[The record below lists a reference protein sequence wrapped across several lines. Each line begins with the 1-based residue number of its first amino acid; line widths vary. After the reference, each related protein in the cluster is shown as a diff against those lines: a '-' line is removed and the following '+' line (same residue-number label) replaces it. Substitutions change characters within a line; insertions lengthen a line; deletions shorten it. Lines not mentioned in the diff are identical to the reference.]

1 MRLIDGFRVQE
12 QIARCDK
19 QATALTVAYAE
30 NERYV
35 ASEEA
40 LQRELSAEAVQSMLF
55 EARRA
60 LGLLDGTDYLVQS
73 RRIFVVAR
81 KR

>member
-1 MRLIDGFRVQE
+1 LE
-12 QIARCDK
+12 QHRHIKRPL
-19 QATALTVAYAE
+19 ALE
-30 NERYV
+30 HYV

-40 LQRELSAEAVQSMLF
+40 LQRELSAEAVQSILF

-60 LGLLDGTDYLVQS
+60 LRLLDGTDYLAHG

-81 KR
+81 NRCLTVLA